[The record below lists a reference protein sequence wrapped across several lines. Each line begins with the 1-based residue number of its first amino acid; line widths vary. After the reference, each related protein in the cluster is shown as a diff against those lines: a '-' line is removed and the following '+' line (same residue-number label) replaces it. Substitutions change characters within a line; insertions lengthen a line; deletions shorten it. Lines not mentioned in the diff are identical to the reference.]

1 MLHGLTTV
9 WAQESAGQ
17 AAEAAGGGQAAP
29 APPAELL
36 FSIFGLPVTNSI
48 FTAWVVIAI
57 LVLFAFFSTRKMKEI
72 PSGAQNFWEMI
83 VELWSGVAEQTM
95 GPRRGRRFMPLV
107 ATAFLFILFSNWF
120 GTLPIGYLF
129 VRNPLGE
136 EVPLFRSANSD
147 LNVTAA
153 MAITMIVLAE
163 FFELRSLGLLGYL
176 KGLLIPNPMRWLEIF
191 TRPLS
196 LAFRLFGNIFAG
208 EVLLATM
215 LGVAPVVLFIFIGIE
230 LFVGIIQALIFSM
243 LSLVFLS
250 IATVH
255 EEAHEHH
262 DVHESLESEMSVAS
276 HGQPV

>member
-9 WAQESAGQ
+9 WAQERAGQ
-17 AAEAAGGGQAAP
+17 AGEGAGGAQAAP
-29 APPAELL
+29 APPAEVL
-36 FSIFGLPVTNSI
+36 FYIVGLPVTNSI

-57 LVLFAFFSTRKMKEI
+57 LVLFVFFSTRKMKDI

-129 VRNPLGE
+129 IRNPHGE
-136 EVPLFRSANSD
+136 EVPLLRSADSD

-153 MAITMIVLAE
+153 MAITMIALAE

-176 KGLLIPNPMRWLEIF
+176 KGLFVPNPMRWLEIF

-196 LAFRLFGNIFAG
+196 LSFRLFGNIFAG

-215 LGVAPVVLFIFIGIE
+215 LAVAPYVMFVFIALE
-230 LFVGIIQALIFSM
+230 LFVGLIQALIFSM

-255 EEAHEHH
+255 EEAH
-262 DVHESLESEMSVAS
+262 DS
-276 HGQPV
+276 HGES